1 MYYKEAAAI
10 CLVYDNTKLS
20 SFTALKEWMKEIE
33 VKSPE
38 NVLLVLVGNKCDL
51 TEEEEVSIKE
61 GTTFAKKIKS
71 LYI

>member
-1 MYYKEAAAI
+1 
-10 CLVYDNTKLS
+10 
-20 SFTALKEWMKEIE
+20 MKEIE

-61 GTTFAKKIKS
+61 GTTFNAYLFFFCQVPFVS
-71 LYI
+71 Y